1 MEKDIK
7 YIGFYDVPNSKT
19 KRVSSL
25 AATNKMDYIC
35 EAINKTGYKIHL
47 ISPSWIVDKG
57 FSTQKTIQL
66 SENKKITYC
75 PSIGSE
81 NKIKNYN
88 SIIISLLWLFFWLLK
103 HVKKDEKIIVYHS
116 PWIALPLVLAKK
128 IKGFKLILEV
138 EEVYGDVSSLHPR
151 FDVLEKKI
159 FQCADSF
166 LFSTDLLAEKLNNN
180 KPFVIIYG
188 NYTVPEKLANPTND
202 GKIHLLYA
210 GIIDSHKAGAFNAIE
225 TALFLNENYMMHII
239 GFGEIE
245 KLQDRI
251 QEINKTSQ
259 CKVFYEGIKQ
269 GEEYIRFCQ
278 SCHIG
283 LSTQNT
289 EGAYTD
295 TSFPSKILSYLGM
308 GLNVISGDIK
318 CVSSSSICSLVN
330 YYNGTPRD
338 IAEAIIT
345 IDLKSSEYI
354 KAQIQ
359 KLDNQF
365 LKSINKLI
373 NK

>member
-1 MEKDIK
+1 
-7 YIGFYDVPNSKT
+7 
-19 KRVSSL
+19 
-25 AATNKMDYIC
+25 
-35 EAINKTGYKIHL
+35 
-47 ISPSWIVDKG
+47 
-57 FSTQKTIQL
+57 
-66 SENKKITYC
+66 
-75 PSIGSE
+75 
-81 NKIKNYN
+81 
-88 SIIISLLWLFFWLLK
+88 
-103 HVKKDEKIIVYHS
+103 
-116 PWIALPLVLAKK
+116 
-128 IKGFKLILEV
+128 
-138 EEVYGDVSSLHPR
+138 
-151 FDVLEKKI
+151 
-159 FQCADSF
+159 